1 MDEKR
6 LSLRFDLDDEIDREI
21 WNFLEDLPK
30 RTKQNTIKI
39 ALIHELKGT
48 NNFGEIKK
56 LIQETIKDSLKD
68 ISITQESQPKQDE
81 DSIPTDVL
89 NFISAL

>member
-39 ALIHELKGT
+39 ALIHEIKGT

-56 LIQETIKDSLKD
+56 LIQETIKDSLKNV
-68 ISITQESQPKQDE
+68 SNAHESPTKQNE

>member
-1 MDEKR
+1 MVEKR

-39 ALIHELKGT
+39 ALIHEIKGT
-48 NNFGEIKK
+48 NNFGEIKR

-68 ISITQESQPKQDE
+68 VSITQESPTKQNE

>member
-39 ALIHELKGT
+39 ALIHENKGT

-56 LIQETIKDSLKD
+56 LIQETIKDSLKNV
-68 ISITQESQPKQDE
+68 SFTQESPTKQNE

>member
-21 WNFLEDLPK
+21 WDFLEGLPK

-39 ALIHELKGT
+39 ALIH
-48 NNFGEIKK
+48 FGEIKK

-81 DSIPTDVL
+81 NSIPTDVL

>member
-39 ALIHELKGT
+39 ALIHEIKGT

-56 LIQETIKDSLKD
+56 LIQETIKDSLKNV
-68 ISITQESQPKQDE
+68 SFTKESPTKQNE

>member
-39 ALIHELKGT
+39 ALIHEIKGT

-56 LIQETIKDSLKD
+56 FIQETIKDSLKN

-81 DSIPTDVL
+81 NSIPTDVL

>member
-39 ALIHELKGT
+39 ALIHEIKGT

-56 LIQETIKDSLKD
+56 LIQETIKDSLKNV
-68 ISITQESQPKQDE
+68 SITQDSQSKQNE

>member
-39 ALIHELKGT
+39 ALIHEIKGT

-56 LIQETIKDSLKD
+56 LIQETIKDSLKNV
-68 ISITQESQPKQDE
+68 SFTQESPTKQNE

>member
-1 MDEKR
+1 MVEKR
-6 LSLRFDLDDEIDREI
+6 LSLRFDLNDEIDREI

-39 ALIHELKGT
+39 ALIHEIKGT

-56 LIQETIKDSLKD
+56 LIQETIKDSLKN
-68 ISITQESQPKQDE
+68 ISITQESPTKQNE

>member
-6 LSLRFDLDDEIDREI
+6 LSLRFDLDDEIDKEI
-21 WNFLEDLPK
+21 WNFLEGLPK

-39 ALIHELKGT
+39 ALIHEFKGT
-48 NNFGEIKK
+48 NNLREIKT
-56 LIQETIKDSLKD
+56 LIQETIRDSLKNV
-68 ISITQESQPKQDE
+68 SITPESKTKQNE

-89 NFISAL
+89 QFISAL